1 MEKEK
6 ASPPFTRDGQGA
18 LVQTSVRTTF
28 QYGRLAQLEKEK
40 ASPPFTRDGQGALVQ
55 TSVRTTFQ
63 YG

>member
-28 QYGRLAQLEKEK
+28 QYG
-40 ASPPFTRDGQGALVQ
+40 
-55 TSVRTTFQ
+55 
-63 YG
+63 